1 MHPKVKSLLSGMLY
15 FLLAMIMTL
24 GLFWGIWVFFVDPE
38 LSSGDQVA
46 QSGLAGTSSV
56 QVSDTGQAPVQ
67 ADLPNDGH
75 IENKIETKP
84 NSGKET
90 QISAEET
97 EIKLQG
103 PQAGTNVLPPSRNVT
118 PGFEAS
124 PLTQIQP
131 LKRDSGNPLPPPPKR
146 AKLPPFFR
154 KVTVVSSTELKAD
167 LRSSQVILRL
177 ANIDGPPQDQT
188 CVMFGQKANCNK
200 LAKTALQRFLRGR
213 GISCD
218 VSEEQQ
224 QAYQGGQHSTDPLSG
239 RCMIGRMTKTAQ
251 ARNVVLP
258 DLGEWMVRYGWALPH
273 DGHYQAALEEAK
285 TQTRGIHGG
294 IGGVSRSEQRRL
306 SNQTQSALDQLAND
320 AIQSSGSEPAN
331 FDLIAPEP
339 EAINGGNS
347 EPVSDIAN

>member
-1 MHPKVKSLLSGMLY
+1 MHPKIKSLLSGMLY
-15 FLLAMIMTL
+15 FLLAVILTL
-24 GLFWGIWVFFVDPE
+24 ALFWGIWAFFVDPE
-38 LSSGDQVA
+38 LASREQLVQPADTASVEVA
-46 QSGLAGTSSV
+46 DSEQIPVEAKLPE
-56 QVSDTGQAPVQ
+56 DTQAEKKQEVKP
-67 ADLPNDGH
+67 
-75 IENKIETKP
+75 ET
-84 NSGKET
+84 ET
-90 QISAEET
+90 QTQTEEP
-97 EIKLQG
+97 EVKLQG

-124 PLTQIQP
+124 PLAQTQP
-131 LKRDSGNPLPPPPKR
+131 LKREVGSPLPPPPKR

-154 KVTVVSSTELKAD
+154 KVAVVSSTELKAD
-167 LRSSQVILRL
+167 LRSSQVILKL
-177 ANIDGPPQDQT
+177 ADIDAPPKDQS

-218 VSEEQQ
+218 ISDEQQ
-224 QAYQGGQHSTDPLSG
+224 KAYQSGQQSTDPLSG

-251 ARNVVLP
+251 ARNMVLP

-285 TQTRGIHGG
+285 AQKRGLHSELSGTTKHG
-294 IGGVSRSEQRRL
+294 QRRL

-331 FDLIAPEP
+331 FELIAPESDTTSD
-339 EAINGGNS
+339 GNADTS
-347 EPVSDIAN
+347 SDIAN